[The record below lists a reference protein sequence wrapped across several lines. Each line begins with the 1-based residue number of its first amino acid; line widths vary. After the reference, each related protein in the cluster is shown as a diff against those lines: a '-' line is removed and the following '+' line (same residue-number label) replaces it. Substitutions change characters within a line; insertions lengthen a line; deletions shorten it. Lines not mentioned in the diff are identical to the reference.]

1 MVDWG
6 EEKPNGEFWM
16 VNGGLRRSRCGG
28 WGKFWMLD
36 VGFIQNSKL
45 LIQNSGFWCRRGR
58 RRSEVGWNSEFS
70 IVHSKFAGCAAADGG
85 EAGEDFRCQG
95 VEFGECEALFSK
107 VFHRGS
113 EVVEVLLIDDEEPI
127 VEALEGLDRDGW
139 VLGVV
144 LFEIQGELTADFARE
159 NGGAGGSVAFGEL
172 QQNGL
177 VHIVV
182 HEEDRAFRLADEGGY
197 EGVGIEYLAVEKDA
211 LRGGMV
217 AVVFECGEDSVEFL
231 IAFGNV
237 LDLFCF
243 NIFHPLKKGGILK
256 QKFPHFNKR
265 IHNADADINGGVAV
279 KNG

>member
-1 MVDWG
+1 MSVPRIVAVW
-6 EEKPNGEFWM
+6 FIF
-16 VNGGLRRSRCGG
+16 
-28 WGKFWMLD
+28 GKARKNF
-36 VGFIQNSKL
+36 
-45 LIQNSGFWCRRGR
+45 
-58 RRSEVGWNSEFS
+58 
-70 IVHSKFAGCAAADGG
+70 GCQ
-85 EAGEDFRCQG
+85 RI
-95 VEFGECEALFSK
+95 EFGESEALFSK
-107 VFHRGS
+107 VFHGGS
-113 EVVEVLLIDDEEPI
+113 EVVEVLLVDNKESV
-127 VEALEGLDRDGW
+127 VETLEGMDRDW
-139 VLGVV
+139 RVLGIV
-144 LFEIQGELTADFARE
+144 LFEIHRELAADFARE